1 MLQNNKKNFHI
12 GCGYTIGKNWFN
24 YDNSPIALLDRIP
37 ILKNINKLNTRKFPK
52 NIKYGNIVNN
62 LLCEESTADNIYCSH
77 VLEHVSLSSG
87 KKMLKNIYKMLKIG
101 GTLRIIVPSLE
112 ARIERYIQN
121 KDANSFI
128 KSLNFVNDDKKENF
142 IKKLRFLLGGTRHRW
157 MFDKSSLLNELIDSG
172 FENSKIRECKFGDS
186 DIDVFSEVEEEGR
199 FIESNGELK
208 AVAFNCTK

>member
-128 KSLNFVNDDKKENF
+128 KSLNFVNEDKNENF

-186 DIDVFSEVEEEGR
+186 AIDVFSEVEEEGR

>member
-128 KSLNFVNDDKKENF
+128 KSLNFVNEF
-142 IKKLRFLLGGTRHRW
+142 IVPLSAINPL
-157 MFDKSSLLNELIDSG
+157 
-172 FENSKIRECKFGDS
+172 
-186 DIDVFSEVEEEGR
+186 
-199 FIESNGELK
+199 
-208 AVAFNCTK
+208 